1 MVLQEPFFVFFVV
14 FVVLVLLLLEVFSD
28 GSPEIPIA

>member
-14 FVVLVLLLLEVFSD
+14 FVVLVLLLLEVSSD